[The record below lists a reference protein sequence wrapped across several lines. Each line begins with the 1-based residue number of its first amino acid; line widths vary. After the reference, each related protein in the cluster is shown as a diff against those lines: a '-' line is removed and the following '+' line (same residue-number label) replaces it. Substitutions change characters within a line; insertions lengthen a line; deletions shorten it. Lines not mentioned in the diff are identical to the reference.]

1 MTMTSDAPRAFT
13 GTGFRSRLEAAQRVV
28 MTAHRCTADQAFDE
42 LLDVASRHHLDFAHF
57 VEEFTA
63 VVDRGTALAPADDLY
78 SARAIA
84 IEHWRLLT
92 WSTARRHHG
101 RTAS

>member
-1 MTMTSDAPRAFT
+1 MTSYAVRPLS
-13 GTGFRSRLEAAQRVV
+13 GTGFRKRLEAAQRVV
-28 MTAHRCTADQAFDE
+28 MTARRCTEDQAFDE

-57 VEEFTA
+57 VEEFTTVA
-63 VVDRGTALAPADDLY
+63 DRAARLSPVDDLY

-84 IEHWRLLT
+84 LEHWRLLT
-92 WSTARRHHG
+92 WPTHQEPRG